1 MARPLTLSI
10 DAMGGDYAPDMVVA
24 GCAISRIRHP
34 DVHFLMHGPKDKLEP
49 LLAKHA
55 ELAAST
61 KIRDDTAVVGMD
73 DKPSQALRRG
83 RATTMW
89 RTIEAVRHHDA
100 DVAVSAGNTGALMAM
115 AKFQLKP
122 MAGIH
127 RPAIATIWPTM
138 RGQTVLLDAGANV
151 GCDAYQLVDFA
162 IMGEAF
168 ARVLFGL
175 ARPTVGLLNIGI
187 EEMKGTE
194 ALKSAAQV
202 LRQAKLPLQFHGFVE
217 GDDICA
223 GTVDVVVTDGFTG
236 NVALKAA
243 EGTARLVGKYLR
255 DSLNRSLL
263 ARIGAFLASGAFK
276 VLKKKMDPRTA
287 NGGVFLGLNGVVVKS
302 HGGTDGFGFASAVDL
317 GVDMAKGGIVQG
329 IAADL
334 AALTPDLFQQP
345 AHAKSVPM
353 GAAAS

>member
-1 MARPLTLSI
+1 MTRPLTLSI
-10 DAMGGDYAPDMVVA
+10 DAMGGDYAPDVIVA
-24 GCAISRIRHP
+24 GCALSRIRHP
-34 DVHFLMHGPKDKLEP
+34 DVRFLMHGPEAKLAP

-55 ELAAST
+55 DLAAST
-61 KIRDDTAVVGMD
+61 EIRDATTVVAMD

-89 RTIEAVRHHDA
+89 RTIEAVRLGLA

-115 AKFQLKP
+115 AKFKLKT

-138 RGQTVLLDAGANV
+138 RGQTVVLDAGANV

-162 IMGEAF
+162 VMGGAF

-175 ARPTVGLLNIGI
+175 QKPLVALLNIGI
-187 EEMKGTE
+187 EEMKGNE
-194 ALKSAAQV
+194 AVKAAAQV
-202 LRQAKLPLQFHGFVE
+202 LRQAHLPMEFYGYVE

-236 NVALKAA
+236 NVALKTA

-255 DSLNRSLL
+255 EALNRSLL
-263 ARIGAFLASGAFK
+263 SRLGAFLAGGAFK
-276 VLKKKMDPRTA
+276 VLKRKMDPRRA

-302 HGGTDGFGFASAVDL
+302 HGGTDAFGFASAVDL
-317 GVDMAKGGIVQG
+317 GVDMAKGGIMQG

-334 AALTPDLFQQP
+334 GVLTPDLFQP
-345 AHAKSVPM
+345 APHARAVPM
-353 GAAAS
+353 AAAK